1 MKQLNYLPIAILAIA
16 PVTAFAHK
24 VPYGGSHCAMSEEQ
38 AAYEEIPL
46 CTEEEKEKASAT
58 AYCKFMG
65 HPALSS
71 CVEGIVSHGMA
82 EAAGRCAEEALQKQ
96 IDLKDELIGHKTGGT
111 AGSENAYWHLEY
123 RYSKE
128 NGWHRH
134 EWSEAARDQ
143 AGAEYGTTAVRQAKE
158 RSAVNSTTSES
169 TTNWNIGGLFKT
181 IFGVSKVA
189 EVGAEVNGSHGGGK
203 TSSVE
208 KGPLTQEEIDK
219 VYKEAYDKAYA
230 DPNRTNVNPNI
241 MCVKDEPKCGSSFSR
256 DIVNEDYKPQ
266 GGGTKTGDNQSS
278 GGSSGNTGGSTSGG
292 QSGGNKNPS
301 TPPSKSTTEV
311 DVKIEHKPSGT
322 FAGDPTPVTKPG
334 EMIASFDNN
343 DLVSSPLSSCLMDE
357 LKEQVSKDMNRTY
370 DPNSPGL
377 TAAQR
382 KKEAEGLLRKGICDT
397 KFFGPLYCQKHK
409 MMKLTTTEAQDL
421 PEEDKTDLFKELQDL
436 GKFNFGNPADYQDT
450 TPIDFNRIPK
460 TDPNTPTFKPIAMPG
475 RG

>member
-1 MKQLNYLPIAILAIA
+1 MKRINYLPIAILAIA

-24 VPYGGSHCAMSEEQ
+24 VPYGASHCAMDDEQ
-38 AAYEEIPL
+38 AEYEQIPL

-65 HPALSS
+65 HPDFQKCAQSL
-71 CVEGIVSHGMA
+71 VSHGMA

-169 TTNWNIGGLFKT
+169 ANTYNVGGLFK
-181 IFGVSKVA
+181 VSIGIGSTVDH
-189 EVGAEVNGSHGGGK
+189 EVSGNKGG
-203 TSSVE
+203 E
-208 KGPLTQEEIDK
+208 KKETTQRGPLTQAEIDK

-266 GGGTKTGDNQSS
+266 GGSKTGDNQSS
-278 GGSSGNTGGSTSGG
+278 GSSSSSSSSSSRSRDDKNT
-292 QSGGNKNPS
+292 PPP
-301 TPPSKSTTEV
+301 PPSKSTGENV
-311 DVKIEHKPSGT
+311 PNRDHEKPNVY
-322 FAGDPTPVTKPG
+322 AGDPSPVTKPG
-334 EMIASFDNN
+334 EILASYDQD
-343 DLVSSPLSSCLMDE
+343 DLLISPISQCLMEE

-382 KKEAEGLLRKGICDT
+382 KKEAEGLLRKGICDA

-409 MMKLTTTEAQDL
+409 MMKLTTTKAQDL

-460 TDPNTPTFKPIAMPG
+460 TDPNTPTFKRIAIPG